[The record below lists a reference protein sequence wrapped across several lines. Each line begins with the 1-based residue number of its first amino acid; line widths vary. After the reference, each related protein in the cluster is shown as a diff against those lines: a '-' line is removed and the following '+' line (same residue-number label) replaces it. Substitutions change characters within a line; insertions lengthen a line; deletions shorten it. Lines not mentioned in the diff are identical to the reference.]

1 MTRIIEL
8 LSGSIPGGIILL
20 SLALL
25 FGNLTIYFLRS
36 SGLLTSRVREK
47 YILVNTFFI
56 VVYALIWG
64 FTKPIPPPERIV
76 VLPTQTDSSFTLNPA
91 SLELAE
97 MLQEKPALV
106 RTKFIIHKWEWLYE
120 TLGKDSVSFYQ
131 SWYRLG
137 RNLNPRYLIQSY
149 RSGEMVIL
157 NIFGQK
163 EIKPQ
168 SKSFPQADFPHN
180 ALSYLQAKLNLYG
193 EDMLNFYT
201 PKPIW
206 LSAKVE
212 IAAHRYD
219 GAISLLKSDSSAMAK
234 VIAATA
240 WVGKGLRMKIDRIK
254 RQYVKIINPD
264 FEKAKGLL
272 NTLVR
277 QRKNLPG
284 IAFLLGRMAIREE
297 RYNDAD
303 IFLKKA
309 LVDDPRDA
317 RTYYQLSFLLNERLQ
332 EIGYANR
339 MEIVEQAIQFDP
351 AYTQAVYD
359 LANTY
364 YTSGTGLENGSGTM
378 AARKTLMRFLKLQNK
393 DPKILSM
400 LATIDMKIK
409 RYDDAQKIFTELNRR
424 FPNDSNGY
432 YNLGILYFA
441 QQEYDSA
448 FSSFKKAIKIDN
460 NKDAI
465 LYAGLTAE
473 RLGKKNVA
481 LAYYR
486 NRVKLSTSED
496 DKYAREA
503 MKGIRHVL
511 RSMQKDSTNPGNKM

>member
-76 VLPTQTDSSFTLNPA
+76 VLPTQTDSSFALNPA

-97 MLQEKPALV
+97 VLQEKPAFV

-120 TLGKDSVSFYQ
+120 TLGKDSISFYR

-137 RNLNPRYLIQSY
+137 RNLNPRYLIQSH
-149 RSGEMVIL
+149 RSGERVIL
-157 NIFGQK
+157 SILGPK
-163 EIKPQ
+163 EIKPHTR
-168 SKSFPQADFPHN
+168 SFPQADFPHN
-180 ALSYLQAKLNLYG
+180 ALSYVQAKLNIYG
-193 EDMLNFYT
+193 DGTPKFYT
-201 PKPIW
+201 PKPKW

-219 GAISLLKSDSSAMAK
+219 RAISLLNSDSSAIAK

-254 RQYVKIINPD
+254 RQYVKMVNPA

-317 RTYYQLSFLLNERLQ
+317 RTY
-332 EIGYANR
+332 
-339 MEIVEQAIQFDP
+339 
-351 AYTQAVYD
+351 
-359 LANTY
+359 
-364 YTSGTGLENGSGTM
+364 
-378 AARKTLMRFLKLQNK
+378 
-393 DPKILSM
+393 
-400 LATIDMKIK
+400 
-409 RYDDAQKIFTELNRR
+409 
-424 FPNDSNGY
+424 
-432 YNLGILYFA
+432 
-441 QQEYDSA
+441 
-448 FSSFKKAIKIDN
+448 
-460 NKDAI
+460 
-465 LYAGLTAE
+465 
-473 RLGKKNVA
+473 
-481 LAYYR
+481 
-486 NRVKLSTSED
+486 
-496 DKYAREA
+496 
-503 MKGIRHVL
+503 
-511 RSMQKDSTNPGNKM
+511 